1 MGRLSW
7 THNQSKICDPSLIPK
22 KTNSYQPLPNSDFI
36 EKIERMVDNAGLSIT
51 DRKFKTNKKKTQVFG
66 VFILNDEQ
74 DDISTQVG
82 MINSYD
88 KSRRAAIAIGANV
101 HKCSNLSFSSFK
113 AFRMHRGKNFWD
125 DIRAIMRS
133 AQGRIQKAKESVK
146 RRYNILESVNL
157 TDNDRDWF
165 VGHLLCNNVIGVN
178 QVSQLKKTL
187 TGEEDYVFGTENWY
201 DLNMHLTEV
210 LKDSHPY
217 HLVNDHMNAEDH
229 LTKMC
234 QVKLRNNGQS
244 SMAENLESPLEGEDQ
259 IFLN

>member
-7 THNQSKICDPSLIPK
+7 TRNEAEIKDPSLIPQ
-22 KTNSYQPLPNSDFI
+22 KTESYQPLPNSDFI
-36 EKIERMVDNAGLSIT
+36 QMIQSMVNKAGYSVT
-51 DRKFKTNKKKTQVFG
+51 DKKYKTNKKRTQIFG
-66 VFILNDEQ
+66 VFDLDDEEEGL
-74 DDISTQVG
+74 STQVG

-101 HKCSNLSFSSFK
+101 HICSNLSFSNFK

-133 AQGRIQKAKESVK
+133 AQGRLHKAKESVQ
-146 RRYNILESVNL
+146 RRYNILENIKLS
-157 TDNDRDWF
+157 DNDRDWF
-165 VGHLLCNNVIGVN
+165 VGHLLCENVIGVN
-178 QVSQLKKTL
+178 QVSRLKKQL
-187 TGEEDYVFGTENWY
+187 IGEEDYVFGTENWY

-217 HLVNDHMNAEDH
+217 HLVDDHMEAEDH
-229 LTKMC
+229 LTKMAR
-234 QVKLRNNGQS
+234 VKLKNRDQQH
-244 SMAENLESPLEGEDQ
+244 MANQLQSPLEGED